1 MSDKTSEEQ
10 DVGTT
15 KGSAPRTVTS
25 EPLAHVTQDRRE
37 HLLREHLE
45 EVGRLAEAF
54 AAREDMRKFAEQA
67 GRWHDLGKYR
77 QHFQDR
83 IRKENGFEAH
93 LEPDVDGARRNDAK
107 GSQSTDKD
115 HSTAGALWA
124 LRKDQRLGVLAMAI
138 IGHHGGLRDAE
149 AFRDRIR
156 REDKRRLLDEALT
169 KSPPED
175 LLAMLPGLDFAP
187 LERLSKLK
195 LEFWTRMLFSA
206 LVDADFLDTERFFDA
221 DRNKERQVGVTLAQ
235 LADALRSFLDKKQS
249 GAADTP
255 VNRVRREVLSA
266 VLAAAPSPP
275 GVFSLTVPTGGGKTL
290 TSMAFALEHAR
301 AHGHQ
306 RVIVAIPYTSIIE
319 QSAGVYREAL
329 GALGDVVIEHHS
341 AMDPRRETALNRVAS
356 ENWDARLIVTTTVQL
371 LESLFACRTSAC
383 RKLHNIAHSVI
394 VLDEAQ
400 TLPPALLTSIL
411 DALGT
416 LVEDYGCSVVICTAT
431 QPALGRR
438 PGFPEGF
445 PAVRELVPPEL
456 EAFERLRR
464 VKVHWPSSREP
475 TPYPELAHAVA
486 RERDVLAVVHKRDDA
501 RKLCELVDAE
511 VHGPQTLHLSALMCP
526 EHRSNVLADIR
537 ARKARGEPVRLVAT
551 QLVEAG
557 VDLDFAIVYRSLAGL
572 DSLAQAAGRC
582 NREGLLAGLGELR
595 LYEAETQPPRGVP
608 QAALAVT
615 RTLREQYPDL
625 DLFAPESFRLYF
637 ERLYANASRDGKG
650 IQKHRE
656 ELRFEATSK
665 AFKLVEDEWSAPVVV
680 PYPGCEPWLDELRRL
695 GPSRERLRALQR
707 FTVTVPRKLRDAW
720 VERELAR
727 FASDTVVFLGPEH
740 GPAYDE
746 TFGLVP
752 ARVGILDPHL
762 LIPG

>member
-1 MSDKTSEEQ
+1 MSDKQ
-10 DVGTT
+10 PDCKDVASSPEVGL
-15 KGSAPRTVTS
+15 RTVTS
-25 EPLAHVTQDRRE
+25 EPLAHITQDRQE

-45 EVGRLAEAF
+45 EVGRLAATF
-54 AAREDMRKFAEQA
+54 AARDDMRVFAHQA

-93 LEPDVDGARRNDAK
+93 LERDADASA
-107 GSQSTDKD
+107 GSMSQDKD

-124 LRKDQRLGVLAMAI
+124 LQKDPRLGFLAMAI

-149 AFRDRIR
+149 AFRERIR
-156 REDKRRLLDEALT
+156 KKEKKQLLDEALARN
-169 KSPPED
+169 PPEE
-175 LLAMLPGLDFAP
+175 LLAMLPGVDFSG
-187 LERLSKLK
+187 LERLSKHRF
-195 LEFWTRMLFSA
+195 EFWTRMLFSA
-206 LVDADFLDTERFFDA
+206 LVDADFLDTEHFFDA
-221 DRNKERQVGVTLAQ
+221 ATRERRRVDATLPA
-235 LADALRSFLDKKQS
+235 LAEALRAFMDRKQS

-266 VLAAAPSPP
+266 VLSAAPSPP

-301 AHGHQ
+301 AQGLR
-306 RVIVAIPYTSIIE
+306 RVIVAIPFTSIIE
-319 QSAGVYREAL
+319 QSAGVYREAF
-329 GALGDVVIEHHS
+329 GALGDAVIEHHS
-341 AMDPRRETALNRVAS
+341 ALDPRRETPLNRVAS
-356 ENWDARLIVTTTVQL
+356 ENWDAPVIVTTTVQL
-371 LESLFACRTSAC
+371 LESLFANRTSAC

-400 TLPPALLTSIL
+400 TLPPALLTATL
-411 DALGT
+411 DGLGT

-438 PGFPEGF
+438 TGFPEGF
-445 PAVRELVPPEL
+445 PAIRELVPAGIG
-456 EAFERLRR
+456 AFERLRR
-464 VKVHWPSSREP
+464 VKVRWPESREP
-475 TPYPELAHAVA
+475 MPYAALAQHLA
-486 RERDVLAVVHKRDDA
+486 RERDVLAVVHRRDDA

-511 VHGPQTLHLSALMCP
+511 TGAPRTLHLSALMCP
-526 EHRSNVLADIR
+526 EHRSKVLADIK
-537 ARKARGEPVRLVAT
+537 ARKRRGEPVRLVAT

-582 NREGLLAGLGELR
+582 NREGLLEGLGELR
-595 LYEAETQPPRGVP
+595 LYEAETSPPRGVP
-608 QAALAVT
+608 AMALSVT

-625 DLFAPESFRLYF
+625 DLFSPESFRLYF

-650 IQKHRE
+650 IQTMRAE
-656 ELRFEATSK
+656 MRFEAVSQ
-665 AFKLVEDEWSAPVVV
+665 AFKLVEDDWSAPVVV
-680 PYPGCEPWLDELRRL
+680 PFEGCEPWLDALRRL

-727 FASDTVVFLGPEH
+727 FASDTVVYLGPEH
-740 GPAYDE
+740 RPAYDE

-752 ARVGILDPHL
+752 ARVGILDPGL